1 MPATNMKV
9 TFLTMTE
16 NAIAL
21 IYAAYRQAYKA
32 GFVGDD
38 WDTFIN
44 GDRDAQIKFIQTML
58 GTPHESPLEHVSMS
72 FAIAGIDRSVSHQLV
87 RHRIGCSYSHQ
98 SQRYVSAKGFDYIM
112 PPNIAAIPEARKL
125 FEDTMQHIGV
135 RYEQLQ
141 QLLIE
146 AGHEKTANEDARF
159 VLPNACETKIV
170 VTMNV
175 RALYHFFGLRCCQR
189 AQWEIRKMAFM
200 MLSHCKERLPALF
213 QHAGA
218 YCDMH
223 GYCPELPK
231 YTCGRVP
238 TKEYLLETAA
248 AYEDLTK

>member
-1 MPATNMKV
+1 MPATNVKV

-16 NAIAL
+16 NATAL
-21 IYAAYRQAYKA
+21 IYAAYRMCYKA

-58 GTPHESPLEHVSMS
+58 DTPHESPLEHVSMS
-72 FAIAGIDRSVSHQLV
+72 FAIAGVDRSLTHQLV
-87 RHRIGCSYSHQ
+87 RHRIASYSHQ
-98 SQRYVSAKGFDYIM
+98 SQRYVSAKDFDYIM
-112 PPNIAAIPEARKL
+112 PPKIAAIPEAKVL
-125 FEDTMQHIGV
+125 FENHMEQCALAYAALQDMLIQH
-135 RYEQLQ
+135 
-141 QLLIE
+141 
-146 AGHEKTANEDARF
+146 GHEKTANEDARF

-170 VTMNV
+170 VTMNI
-175 RALYHFFGLRCCQR
+175 RSLYHFFGLRCCQR
-189 AQWEIRKMAFM
+189 AQWAIRKMAFM

-218 YCDMH
+218 YCDIH

-248 AYEDLTK
+248 AYEDLTL

>member
-1 MPATNMKV
+1 MPSTNVKV
-9 TFLTMTE
+9 TFLSMTE
-16 NAIAL
+16 NPEAL

-44 GDRDAQIKFIQTML
+44 GDRDAQIQFIKTML
-58 GTPHESPLEHVSMS
+58 DTPHESPLEHVSMS
-72 FAIAGIDRSVSHQLV
+72 FAIAGIDRSLSHQLT
-87 RHRIGCSYSHQ
+87 RHRIGCSYSQQ
-98 SQRYVSAKGFDYIM
+98 SQRYVSAKDFDYVM
-112 PPNIAAIPEARKL
+112 PPKIAAIPEAKKL
-125 FEDTMQHIGV
+125 FEDAMRYAGV
-135 RYEQLQ
+135 RYAQLQ

-175 RALYHFFGLRCCQR
+175 RSLYHFFSLRCCQR
-189 AQWEIRKMAFM
+189 AQWAIRKMAFM
-200 MLSHCKERLPALF
+200 MLSHCKERIPALF
-213 QHAGA
+213 TNAGA
-218 YCDMH
+218 YCDIK

-231 YTCGRVP
+231 FTCGRKP

-248 AYEDLTK
+248 MYEDLTK